1 MENNILLYSTALGN
15 VNINVTYQNENFWL
29 SQKAIAI
36 LFGVEVPAISKHLA
50 NIYETGEL
58 QQQATIS
65 ILETVQQEGK
75 RSVKRS
81 VEFYN
86 LDAIIAVGYRVNSKQ
101 ATQFRIWATNTL
113 RDFIVKGFVMND
125 DMLKNGKPFGK
136 DYFIPKNNI
145 KLKWK
150 TIF

>member
-1 MENNILLYSTALGN
+1 MENKILLYSTALGN

-81 VEFYN
+81 VEF
-86 LDAIIAVGYRVNSKQ
+86 
-101 ATQFRIWATNTL
+101 
-113 RDFIVKGFVMND
+113 
-125 DMLKNGKPFGK
+125 
-136 DYFIPKNNI
+136 
-145 KLKWK
+145 
-150 TIF
+150 